1 MGVINTGSKHS
12 KGLGDLDLIRW
23 PGCHGQSND
32 IVCSGSRKWDTR
44 SRWSI
49 LANGYEPN
57 PGGLKRVH

>member
-44 SRWSI
+44 
-49 LANGYEPN
+49 
-57 PGGLKRVH
+57 